1 VDAEVARLVLAAL
14 EPDRVAVALGALAQL
29 EREAAALE
37 RQWKLR
43 VERVR
48 YEASRAQRQ
57 YEACEP
63 ENRLVARSLE
73 HLWEEKLRAV
83 EQVEKEF
90 EAWRKQ
96 HHAVLTDK
104 DREHILALGENLPK
118 LWSAPST
125 TNADRK
131 QIIRLVIKD
140 VILDRTREP
149 GKVWFKI
156 NWQTG
161 ASTEHWIHRRL
172 GSYQQH
178 ADIEK
183 LRTRIRE
190 LKAEAKSDTEIAAML
205 KAEGYRAARG
215 EEINSV
221 AVNHMRNLWGIRAH
235 WRYEEG
241 RNPQRWD
248 DGTYS
253 VQGAADAINI
263 TVLTVHGWLRRRL
276 LNGKQLAKG
285 APWKIRLTEEQI
297 AELRVYADRVRRR
310 RRRQSG

>member
-1 VDAEVARLVLAAL
+1 
-14 EPDRVAVALGALAQL
+14 VALGALAQL

-37 RQWKLR
+37 RQWKLQ

-96 HHAVLTDK
+96 HHAVLTDN
-104 DREHILALGENLPK
+104 DRQQILALGENLPK

-131 QIIRLVIKD
+131 QIIRLVIKN

-161 ASTEHWIHRRL
+161 ASTEHWIDRRL

-190 LKAEAKSDTEIAAML
+190 LKAEAKSDREIAAML

-215 EEINSV
+215 KEINSV

-235 WRYEEG
+235 WRYEDG

-253 VQGAADAINI
+253 VQGAAAAIGV
-263 TVLTVHGWLRRRL
+263 TVLTVHSWLRQGL
-276 LNGKQLAKG
+276 LSGKQLAKG
-285 APWKIRLTEEQI
+285 APWKITLTEEQI
-297 AELRVYADRVRRR
+297 VELRAYADRVRRR
-310 RRRQSG
+310 PRRRSG

>member
-1 VDAEVARLVLAAL
+1 MLSTTL
-14 EPDRVAVALGALAQL
+14 
-29 EREAAALE
+29 
-37 RQWKLR
+37 
-43 VERVR
+43 
-48 YEASRAQRQ
+48 
-57 YEACEP
+57 EP

-96 HHAVLTDK
+96 HHAVLSDK
-104 DREHILALGENLPK
+104 DRQQILALGENLPK

-131 QIIRLVIKD
+131 QIIRLVIKN

-161 ASTEHWIHRRL
+161 ASTEHWIDRRL

-190 LKAEAKSDTEIAAML
+190 LKAEAKSDGEIAAML

-215 EEINSV
+215 KEINSV

-253 VQGAADAINI
+253 VQGAAAAIDV
-263 TVLTVHGWLRRRL
+263 TVLTVHSWLRQGL
-276 LNGKQLAKG
+276 LSGKQLAKG
-285 APWKIRLTEEQI
+285 APWKITLTEEQI
-297 AELRVYADRVRRR
+297 VELRAYADRVRRR
-310 RRRQSG
+310 RRQRSG

>member
-37 RQWKLR
+37 RQWKLQ

-96 HHAVLTDK
+96 HDAVLTDK
-104 DREHILALGENLPK
+104 DRQQILALGENLPK

-131 QIIRLVIKD
+131 QIIRLVIKN

-161 ASTEHWIHRRL
+161 ASTEHWIDRRL

-190 LKAEAKSDTEIAAML
+190 LKAEAKSDGEIAAML

-215 EEINSV
+215 KEINSV

-253 VQGAADAINI
+253 VQGAAAAIGV
-263 TVLTVHGWLRRRL
+263 TVLTVHSWLRQGL
-276 LNGKQLAKG
+276 LSGKQLAKG
-285 APWKIRLTEEQI
+285 APWKITLTEEQI
-297 AELRVYADRVRRR
+297 VELRAYADRVRRR
-310 RRRQSG
+310 PRRRSG